1 MNFTELNLRAPIQ
14 RAIKEFGYTTPSPIQ
29 QKAIP
34 PVLEGR
40 DLIGCAQT
48 GTGKTAAFALPMLE
62 RLAQGRR
69 AKAGEIRALILTPT
83 RELALQIGQNFTDY
97 GKYTG
102 LRHTVIFGGV
112 GQQPQVVALKKGLD
126 VLIACPG
133 RLNDLSN
140 QGFVNL
146 KNLEIFVLDEAD
158 RMLDMGFVH
167 DVKRVVAKLPPKRQN
182 LMFSATMP
190 KEIEALAS
198 TFLTNPVMVKVN
210 PVSSTVEKIEQ
221 SLYFVEKGNKLSL
234 LIHLIKELKLT
245 NALVFSRTK
254 HGADKIVKQLEKAGI
269 TAAAIHGNKGQ
280 NARVTALE
288 NFKSGKIQVLVATDI
303 AARGIDINELSHVFN
318 FDLPEVAETY
328 VHRIGRTARAG
339 ADGVAI
345 SFCAGEEREYL
356 QGIEKLNRKKIPVVQ
371 DHPWAGKPS
380 PVKAV
385 LTPPVRGRK
394 PATEKAPQAGAKKER
409 GGAQPSRK
417 IAQAA
422 SPAPRQEKEEQMNQ
436 NDNRGNNNRG
446 RNQSR
451 DNRAAK
457 PAQNGQNQNGQ
468 GGAQTARGGQDSRNG
483 QGGRNNQNNN
493 RGGRDNR
500 NQNQAPAQPKFDPRF
515 LTPQAAEQVPH
526 APAAPRTPAPEMLDV
541 RRMNQ
546 GRDNRNDRNNRDN
559 RGGQNNRNGNN
570 NNRNANNRNA
580 NTNARDDRNNRND
593 RAPQG
598 SAPRAP
604 QQGRPAPNAQG
615 NNNRNPGAGNR
626 NANTRDERNNNNR
639 NSNNNRNDRRG
650 EPARNGQ
657 AKTAGKV
664 GHSGLQTVR
673 SSKPM
678 RTNEKDPGLVL
689 ITKKP
694 PQQKFTDFD
703 SYMSAHG
710 GVTAP
715 VEEYGDK

>member
-1 MNFTELNLRAPIQ
+1 MNFNELNLRAPIQ
-14 RAIKEFGYTTPSPIQ
+14 RAITEFGYTTPSPIQ

-62 RLAQGRR
+62 RLSQGRR

-83 RELALQIGQNFTDY
+83 RELALQIGQNFTNY

-102 LRHTVIFGGV
+102 LRHAVIFGGV

-198 TFLTNPVMVKVN
+198 TFLTKPVMVKVN

-234 LIHLIKELKLT
+234 LIHLIKELNLT

-288 NFKSGKIQVLVATDI
+288 NFKAGKIQVLVATDI

-345 SFCAGEEREYL
+345 SFCASEEREYL

-380 PVKAV
+380 PVKAI
-385 LTPPVRGRK
+385 LTPVRGKK
-394 PATEKAPQAGAKKER
+394 PVADAAPQNKKER

-422 SPAPRQEKEEQMNQ
+422 SPAPHQEKEEQMNQ
-436 NDNRGNNNRG
+436 NDNRGKNRG
-446 RNQSR
+446 RNQNR
-451 DNRAAK
+451 DNRDAK
-457 PAQNGQNQNGQ
+457 AQQNGQ
-468 GGAQTARGGQDSRNG
+468 GGAGQARSGQEGRNG
-483 QGGRNNQNNN
+483 QGTRNNNN
-493 RGGRDNR
+493 RGGRDHR
-500 NQNQAPAQPKFDPRF
+500 NAAPAQPKFDPRF
-515 LTPQAAEQVPH
+515 LTPQAAEQIPH
-526 APAAPRTPAPEMLDV
+526 AAAAPRAAEPEMLDV

-546 GRDNRNDRNNRDN
+546 NRDSRNDRGGRDN
-559 RGGQNNRNGNN
+559 RGGQNNRN
-570 NNRNANNRNA
+570 NRNANNRNA
-580 NTNARDDRNNRND
+580 NGRDTNRDERGNNQNRDNRNGN
-593 RAPQG
+593 RPTAPQG
-598 SAPRAP
+598 GAPRTN
-604 QQGRPAPNAQG
+604 QQGRPAQNAGGSPNNRNQG
-615 NNNRNPGAGNR
+615 ARDNRGANPRDERNPRDNRNNNRN
-626 NANTRDERNNNNR
+626 D
-639 NSNNNRNDRRG
+639 RNDRRG
-650 EPARNGQ
+650 EPARGGQ
-657 AKTAGKV
+657 AKSAGKV

-673 SSKPM
+673 SGKPM

-710 GVTAP
+710 GVSAP